1 LKGGYGFADRE
12 WNIPNMPIAKFRLA
26 SVSKQFTAACILQLT
41 EKGKL
46 HLDDKLNQFYP
57 DFPKGDSVT
66 IHMMLN
72 HTSGIPSFVMQPDFG
87 SYERLS
93 LSEDSMINYF
103 KNRPYNFTP
112 GNKFQYNVS
121 GYLLLACILERVT
134 GQSFEQYLR
143 KNILEKLDMKNT
155 GNDRLDS
162 ILPFRVKGYDKDKNA
177 SFESMEWP
185 LGGGSLYSTVEDLY
199 KWDRALYST
208 SILSDAS
215 RQIMFSPGMS
225 NYGCGIFIDSLF
237 HHYRIHHGGATHGF
251 SSNIAR
257 FPHEDICIIVLCNT
271 ENKALM
277 IADGLA
283 AILFN
288 QEYELPEKYSSTSI
302 DSMLVENFV
311 GKYKLSEPV
320 LYSSEIQLKR
330 NGDRLF
336 LNEPDID
343 LGDFPG
349 LEFKPI
355 SDNIFVAEDFLM
367 KLEFMISKNG
377 NINQAFLID
386 GGAKIEMKKI
396 E

>member
-1 LKGGYGFADRE
+1 MKGGYGFADRE

-143 KNILEKLDMKNT
+143 KNILENW
-155 GNDRLDS
+155 
-162 ILPFRVKGYDKDKNA
+162 I
-177 SFESMEWP
+177 
-185 LGGGSLYSTVEDLY
+185 
-199 KWDRALYST
+199 
-208 SILSDAS
+208 
-215 RQIMFSPGMS
+215 
-225 NYGCGIFIDSLF
+225 
-237 HHYRIHHGGATHGF
+237 
-251 SSNIAR
+251 
-257 FPHEDICIIVLCNT
+257 
-271 ENKALM
+271 
-277 IADGLA
+277 
-283 AILFN
+283 
-288 QEYELPEKYSSTSI
+288 
-302 DSMLVENFV
+302 
-311 GKYKLSEPV
+311 
-320 LYSSEIQLKR
+320 
-330 NGDRLF
+330 
-336 LNEPDID
+336 
-343 LGDFPG
+343 
-349 LEFKPI
+349 
-355 SDNIFVAEDFLM
+355 
-367 KLEFMISKNG
+367 
-377 NINQAFLID
+377 
-386 GGAKIEMKKI
+386 
-396 E
+396 